1 MNKFLFFVAF
11 AMKFAGCLR
20 RMRRDGWIKARCE
33 EGVRMKPPHGGRW
46 RRGSGWRWWEGLG
59 LPGFSVGGAANF
71 PVRRVVV
78 G

>member
-1 MNKFLFFVAF
+1 
-11 AMKFAGCLR
+11 
-20 RMRRDGWIKARCE
+20 
-33 EGVRMKPPHGGRW
+33 MKPPHGGQW